1 MLYCAC
7 IRQRNHIIMHLFVNQ
22 LTVMD
27 FSYLHE
33 IRGLLGES
41 WQIDVELEGG
51 LDEQGMVLDFGEV
64 KRQVKQTIDQQFDH
78 KLLVPR
84 EYAGLSLQQDEA
96 QMSLTFTLA
105 SGVVIKHESPANAV
119 ALIPTDK
126 ITKLSIAQSI
136 MQTLEPLLPD
146 NVHSI
151 IIRLYPEHTDD
162 AWYQYSHGL
171 KLHAGNC
178 QRIAHGHRSRIEI
191 FHNGQRDTDQE
202 NIWSARLRDI
212 YIGSREDLVSENRQD
227 GKDYLQ
233 FAYSANQGTFSL
245 QVPSARCYLIDA
257 ESTVENIAQH
267 ILERLLETYPED
279 VFEVRAFEGIGKGAA
294 CSS

>member
-1 MLYCAC
+1 
-7 IRQRNHIIMHLFVNQ
+7 MHLFVNQ

-33 IRGLLGES
+33 ERGLLGES
-41 WQIDVELEGG
+41 WQVDVELEGG

-84 EYAGLSLQQDEA
+84 EYAGLSLQQDET
-96 QMSLTFTLA
+96 QMSLSFTLA
-105 SGVVIKHESPANAV
+105 SGDVIRHASPVDAV
-119 ALIPTDK
+119 TLVSTSE
-126 ITKLSIAQSI
+126 ITPQAMAQAI
-136 MQTLEPLLPD
+136 KQALEPLLPA

-171 KLHAGNC
+171 KQHAGNC

-202 NIWSARLRDI
+202 NIWAARLRDV
-212 YIGSREDLVSENRQD
+212 YIGSREDLVSEDQQD

-233 FAYSANQGTFSL
+233 FAYSASQGAFSL
-245 QVPSARCYLIDA
+245 QLPSARCYLIDA
-257 ESTVENIAQH
+257 ESTVENIARH
-267 ILERLLETYPED
+267 ILEQLLDAYPED

>member
-1 MLYCAC
+1 
-7 IRQRNHIIMHLFVNQ
+7 MHLFVNQ

-33 IRGLLGES
+33 DRGLLGES
-41 WQIDVELEGG
+41 WQVDVELEGG

-64 KRQVKQTIDQQFDH
+64 KRQVKLTIDQQFDH

-84 EYAGLSLQQDEA
+84 ESTKLTLEQDET
-96 QMSLTFTLA
+96 QISLTFTLA
-105 SGVVIKHESPANAV
+105 SGDIIKHDSPADAV
-119 ALIPTDK
+119 TIIPASE
-126 ITKLSIAQSI
+126 ITLLTVAQAI
-136 MQTLEPLLPD
+136 MQALEALLPA

-191 FHNGQRDTDQE
+191 FHNGQRDADLE
-202 NIWSARLRDI
+202 DIWAARLRDV
-212 YIGSREDLVSENRQD
+212 YIGGRKDLITDDQQAD
-227 GKDYLQ
+227 ADDLQ
-233 FAYSANQGTFSL
+233 FAYTASQGRFAL
-245 QVPSARCYLIDA
+245 QLPRTRCYLIDE
-257 ESTVENIAQH
+257 ESTVENIARH
-267 ILERLLETYPED
+267 IRDELVLSYPED
-279 VFEVRAFEGIGKGAA
+279 VIEVRAFEGIGKGAA
-294 CSS
+294 CCS

>member
-1 MLYCAC
+1 
-7 IRQRNHIIMHLFVNQ
+7 MHLFVNQ

-33 IRGLLGES
+33 DRGLLGES
-41 WQIDVELEGG
+41 WQVDVELEGG
-51 LDEQGMVLDFGEV
+51 LDDQGMVLDFGEV
-64 KRQVKQTIDQQFDH
+64 KRQVKKTIDQQFDH

-84 EYAGLSLQQDEA
+84 DAAGLRMEQDA
-96 QMSLTFTLA
+96 TRLTLNFTLA
-105 SGVVIKHESPANAV
+105 SGDVIRHESPVDAV
-119 ALIPTDK
+119 TIVPTSK
-126 ITKLSIAQSI
+126 ITTYTMAQAI
-136 MQTLEPLLPD
+136 MQALEPLLPA

-151 IIRLYPEHTDD
+151 IIRLYPEHTDDD

-202 NIWSARLRDI
+202 NIWAARLRDI
-212 YIGSREDLVSENRQD
+212 YIGSQEDLVSENQLD

-233 FAYSANQGTFSL
+233 FAYSANQGAFKL
-245 QVPSARCYLIDA
+245 QLPKKRCYLIDA
-257 ESTVENIAQH
+257 ESTVENIARH
-267 ILERLLETYPED
+267 ILDQLLEAYPED

>member
-1 MLYCAC
+1 
-7 IRQRNHIIMHLFVNQ
+7 MHLFVNQ

-27 FSYLHE
+27 FSYLHAN
-33 IRGLLGES
+33 RGLLGES
-41 WQIDVELEGG
+41 WQVDVELEGG
-51 LDEQGMVLDFGEV
+51 LDDQGMVLDFGEV
-64 KRQVKQTIDQQFDH
+64 KRQVKKTIDQQFDH

-84 EYAGLSLQQDEA
+84 DAAGLHIEQNA
-96 QMSLTFTLA
+96 ARLTLDFTLA
-105 SGVVIKHESPANAV
+105 SGEVIRHESPVDAV
-119 ALIPTDK
+119 TLVPTSK
-126 ITKLSIAQSI
+126 ITIHTMAQVI
-136 MQTLEPLLPD
+136 MQVLEPLLPAH
-146 NVHSI
+146 VHSI

-162 AWYQYSHGL
+162 ACYQYSHGL
-171 KLHAGNC
+171 KRHAGNC

-202 NIWSARLRDI
+202 NIWAARLRDS
-212 YIGSREDLVSENRQD
+212 YIGSQEDLVSENQQD

-233 FAYSANQGTFSL
+233 FAYSANQGAFNL
-245 QVPSARCYLIDA
+245 QLPRARCYLIDA

-267 ILERLLETYPED
+267 ILDRLLDTYPED

>member
-1 MLYCAC
+1 
-7 IRQRNHIIMHLFVNQ
+7 MHLFVNQ

-33 IRGLLGES
+33 ERGLLGES
-41 WQIDVELEGG
+41 WQVDVELEGG

-64 KRQVKQTIDQQFDH
+64 KRQVKKAIDQQFDH
-78 KLLVPR
+78 KLLVPK
-84 EYAGLSLQQDEA
+84 ECAGLSLEQTGD
-96 QMSLTFTLA
+96 QMSLAFTLA
-105 SGVVIKHESPANAV
+105 SGDVIRHESPADAV
-119 ALIPTDK
+119 ALIAASE
-126 ITKLSIAQSI
+126 ITKLSVAQAI
-136 MQTLEPLLPD
+136 MQALEPLLPA

-178 QRIAHGHRSRIEI
+178 QRIAHGHRSRIKI

-202 NIWSARLRDI
+202 NIWAARLRDV
-212 YIGSREDLVSENRQD
+212 YIGSREDLAS
-227 GKDYLQ
+227 GSKGYLQ
-233 FAYSANQGTFSL
+233 FAYSTIQGAFNL
-245 QVPSARCYLIDA
+245 QLPSARCYLIDA

-267 ILERLLETYPED
+267 ILDQLLDAYPED

>member
-1 MLYCAC
+1 MLYCTGT
-7 IRQRNHIIMHLFVNQ
+7 RNNITMHLFVNQ

-33 IRGLLGES
+33 ERGLLGES
-41 WQIDVELEGG
+41 WQVDVELEGG

-64 KRQVKQTIDQQFDH
+64 KRQVKKAIDQHFDH
-78 KLLVPR
+78 KLLVPN
-84 EYAGLSLQQDEA
+84 ECAGLSLEQTGD
-96 QMSLTFTLA
+96 QMSLAFTLA
-105 SGVVIKHESPANAV
+105 SGDVIRHESPADAV
-119 ALIPTDK
+119 ALIAVSE
-126 ITKLSIAQSI
+126 ITKLSVAQAI
-136 MQTLEPLLPD
+136 MQALEPLLPA

-178 QRIAHGHRSRIEI
+178 QRIAHGHRSRIQI
-191 FHNGQRDTDQE
+191 YHNGQRDTDQE
-202 NIWSARLRDI
+202 NIWAARLRDI
-212 YIGSREDLVSENRQD
+212 YIGSREDLVSEDQQD

-233 FAYSANQGTFSL
+233 FAYSANQGAFNL
-245 QVPSARCYLIDA
+245 QLPSARCYLIDA

-267 ILERLLETYPED
+267 ILEQLLDTYPED

>member
-1 MLYCAC
+1 MLYCTGT
-7 IRQRNHIIMHLFVNQ
+7 RNNIIMHLFVNQ

-33 IRGLLGES
+33 ERGLLGES
-41 WQIDVELEGG
+41 WQVDVELEGG
-51 LDEQGMVLDFGEV
+51 LDEQGMVLDFGVV

-84 EYAGLSLQQDEA
+84 KYAGLSLQQDET
-96 QMSLTFTLA
+96 QMSLSFTLA
-105 SGVVIKHESPANAV
+105 SGDVIRHVSPVDAV
-119 ALIPTDK
+119 TLVSTSE
-126 ITKLSIAQSI
+126 ITPQAMAQAI
-136 MQTLEPLLPD
+136 KQALEPLLPA

-191 FHNGQRDTDQE
+191 SHNGQRDTDQE
-202 NIWSARLRDI
+202 NIWAARLRDI
-212 YIGSREDLVSENRQD
+212 YIGSREDLVSEDQQN

-233 FAYSANQGTFSL
+233 FAYSANQGAFNL
-245 QVPSARCYLIDA
+245 QLPSARCYLIDA

-267 ILERLLETYPED
+267 ILEQLLDTYPED